1 MGVIVAW
8 LESLIQSF
16 FMVFKFIG
24 WLLGG
29 LVNLGT
35 VMTESI
41 NIFSEIL
48 DILPEVVVST
58 MVAICGGLIVF
69 RILGRS

>member
-1 MGVIVAW
+1 MGVIMAW
-8 LESLIQSF
+8 LESLVQSF

-35 VMTESI
+35 IMTESI

-48 DILPEVVVST
+48 DILPYSIAST
-58 MVAICGGLIVF
+58 LIAICGGLVVF

>member
-1 MGVIVAW
+1 MQVIISW
-8 LESLIQSF
+8 LESLVQSIFMGIQ
-16 FMVFKFIG
+16 FIF

-41 NIFSEIL
+41 NIFAEIL
-48 DILPEVVVST
+48 GFLPGVVTST
-58 MVAICGGLIVF
+58 MVAVCGGLIVF
-69 RILGRS
+69 RIFGRS